1 MKKIGSAV
9 LIILGQVFAASLASA
24 DTANTL
30 SDPRDYQGLAV
41 APNGTFS
48 AYAYFRHVSAAVDS
62 AGHGENLSQ
71 TLGVARAN
79 YLLKFGNLSIVP
91 IDLTLPYA
99 DATVYVPQ
107 PMSPFGQTL
116 NNTGLADLTYL
127 PTIGYTIHEGEE
139 IHTILAATIYVTAPT
154 GNYNAP
160 DLIHIGDNRWRFQGS
175 LIAAQR
181 YKMLTFDL
189 VGDVT
194 GYTNNRNFIVPLPG
208 MGGMTTPTTEAIMQD
223 PSIGVEAHVGADLS
237 KTFWAA
243 ASFYFLSQ
251 GAHTFEVFTAGGVDT
266 GVKATATPQQSVETL
281 RFTYGIHIEKQSQL
295 LLQYNTDI
303 LESGGYALTQYF
315 GARFNHFFF

>member
-1 MKKIGSAV
+1 MPRCARQDRTPRAGPVSAVAPRGNCELDFSPPSRSTRQPRHSNEFDRGRPVVVACAAISTRGRSAHPRAPGSEPMKKIGSAV

-160 DLIHIGDNRWRFQGS
+160 DLIYIGDNRWRFQGS

-223 PSIGVEAHVGADLS
+223 PSIGVERSEERRVG
-237 KTFWAA
+237 K
-243 ASFYFLSQ
+243 
-251 GAHTFEVFTAGGVDT
+251 EC
-266 GVKATATPQQSVETL
+266 
-281 RFTYGIHIEKQSQL
+281 
-295 LLQYNTDI
+295 
-303 LESGGYALTQYF
+303 
-315 GARFNHFFF
+315 